1 MGMKIYRREN
11 DGNEAGMGM
20 KRDLRIRL
28 NIMKINDFQ
37 DTKNL

>member
-11 DGNEAGMGM
+11 AGNEAGMGM
-20 KRDLRIRL
+20 KVILKTRL